1 LGLIAKRCTLKGVKR
16 FVFLAGV
23 AAFAT
28 LALAQATPTVDDL
41 IKRLESAQKTT
52 KDFKSKIT
60 GSVEQDGKPI
70 RLEANISGIIER
82 KLSRIEFVAP
92 DTLADNILIVDNQNV
107 FNYLFLTNQ
116 VTVSRAASGTE
127 VGGFNFNPNQLN
139 DFDTAFPRA
148 DLNFAP
154 VKAENTSFGRAWLV
168 EATPKK
174 KGDLE
179 YSRAKIWILDN
190 PARVVRFQ
198 SFDQNNASQI
208 DVQIPEWR
216 VNQNLK
222 IADLCKLPRDAEMI
236 RKGSGLR
243 KNNCTI

>member
-1 LGLIAKRCTLKGVKR
+1 MKR
-16 FVFLAGV
+16 FFLLAGI
-23 AAFAT
+23 ATFAT
-28 LALAQATPTVDDL
+28 LALAQNAPSVDDL
-41 IKRLESAQKTT
+41 IKRLESAQKAT
-52 KDFKSKIT
+52 KDFRSKIV

-70 RLEANISGIIER
+70 KIEANITGIVDK

-92 DTLADNILIVDNQNV
+92 DTLADNILIVDNQNI

-116 VTVSRAASGTE
+116 VTVSKSSSGTE

-148 DLNFAP
+148 DLDFAA
-154 VKAENTSFGRAWLV
+154 VKADNTSFGKAWLV

-179 YSRAKIWILDN
+179 YSRVKIWVLDN
-190 PARVVRFQ
+190 PTRVARFQ
-198 SFDQNNASQI
+198 SFDQKNALQI

-222 IADLCKLPRDAEMI
+222 IADLCKLPKDAELI
-236 RKGSGLR
+236 RKGSGLK
-243 KNNCTI
+243 KNNCNI

>member
-1 LGLIAKRCTLKGVKR
+1 MKKY
-16 FVFLAGV
+16 VFLAGL

-28 LALAQATPTVDDL
+28 LALAQAAPTVDDL
-41 IKRLESAQKTT
+41 IKRLEAAQKTT
-52 KDFKSKIT
+52 KDFRSKIT

-70 RLEANISGIIER
+70 KIEATIAGIVDK
-82 KLSRIEFVAP
+82 KLSRIEFLAP

-116 VTVSRAASGTE
+116 VTISKSSSGTE

-148 DLNFAP
+148 NLNFAP
-154 VKAENTSFGRAWLV
+154 VKAENSNFGKTWLV

-174 KGDLE
+174 KGDFE
-179 YSRAKIWILDN
+179 YAKVRIWVLDS

-198 SFDQNNASQI
+198 SFDEKGASQI
-208 DVQIPEWR
+208 DIQIPEWKT
-216 VNQNLK
+216 NQNLK
-222 IADLCKLPRDAEMI
+222 IADLCKLPKDAEII
-236 RKGSGLR
+236 RKGSGLK
-243 KNNCTI
+243 KNNCNI

>member
-1 LGLIAKRCTLKGVKR
+1 VYPKCMKR
-16 FVFLAGV
+16 FFWLAGI
-23 AAFAT
+23 ATFAT
-28 LALAQATPTVDDL
+28 LALAQTAPSVDDL
-41 IKRLESAQKTT
+41 IKRLETAQKAT
-52 KDFKSKIT
+52 KDFRSKIV

-70 RLEANISGIIER
+70 KIEANIAGMVDK

-116 VTVSRAASGTE
+116 VTVSKSSSGTE

-148 DLNFAP
+148 DLDFLP
-154 VKAENTSFGRAWLV
+154 VKADNTSFGKAWLV

-179 YSRAKIWILDN
+179 YSRVKIWVLDN
-190 PARVVRFQ
+190 PARVARFQ
-198 SFDQNNASQI
+198 SFDQKNALQI

-222 IADLCKLPRDAEMI
+222 IADLCKLPKDAEII
-236 RKGSGLR
+236 RKGSGLK
-243 KNNCTI
+243 KNNCNI